1 MPDVAVIGLGA
12 TGAAMGRALR
22 ASGATV
28 AGYDPHPP
36 TARRAAQAGAVDAA
50 APSLEKAVAG
60 ARIILLATP
69 LADMRDALAAVGSLA
84 PQVDVVTDACI
95 LKAPVMEWARE
106 RLPPSVPFVGGR
118 PILRGPDDANANKTS
133 PLASAAYPGANADE
147 TSPRAGAA
155 YPGANADADRTSSLA
170 GAAYAGANADADRT
184 SPLAGAAYAGA
195 AGADETS
202 PFAGAAYAGVNADA
216 NETSLFAGADYA
228 ITADADAPPDAVDA
242 VAALARAV
250 GAEPFFVDTAEHDS
264 FVIAVEMLP
273 RIAAAAAVDAAAS
286 APAWRDA
293 RRLSGAAFQYAVRAA
308 ELDPAELA
316 IAIRCA
322 PDALRARLDGLAA
335 ALDAIRAL
343 AAAGAEADWERTAQI
358 LADRNAARRA
368 RLSASPSAP
377 HSPPL
382 ERPSLSALLLGERL
396 GGERRGRK

>member
-36 TARRAAQAGAVDAA
+36 TARRAAQAGVVDVS

-69 LADMRDALAAVGSLA
+69 LADTRDALAAVGRLA
-84 PQVDVVTDACI
+84 PPVDVVTDACI

-118 PILRGPDDANANKTS
+118 PILRGPDDANANADKTS
-133 PLASAAYPGANADE
+133 PLA
-147 TSPRAGAA
+147 GAA
-155 YPGANADADRTSSLA
+155 YTGANADANRTSPLA

-195 AGADETS
+195 
-202 PFAGAAYAGVNADA
+202 NAD
-216 NETSLFAGADYA
+216 ETSLFAGAAYA
-228 ITADADAPPDAVDA
+228 VTADADETSLFAGAAYAVTAGADAPPDAVDA

-250 GAEPFFVDTAEHDS
+250 GAEPFFVDAAEHDS

-273 RIAAAAAVDAAAS
+273 RIAAAAAVDAAAT

-293 RRLSGAAFQYAVRAA
+293 RRLSGAAFQNAVRAA

-316 IAIRCA
+316 IAMRCA

-335 ALDAIRAL
+335 ALDAVNAL
-343 AAAGAEADWERTAQI
+343 AAAGAEADWERTAERI
-358 LADRNAARRA
+358 ADRNAARRA
-368 RLSASPSAP
+368 LLDVASSSAP

-382 ERPSLSALLLGERL
+382 ERASLSALLLGERL
-396 GGERRGRK
+396 GGRRP

>member
-1 MPDVAVIGLGA
+1 MPDVAVIGLGP

-36 TARRAAQAGAVDAA
+36 TAKRAAQAGAVDAA
-50 APSLEKAVAG
+50 APSLEKAIAG

-69 LADMRDALAAVGSLA
+69 LADTRDALAAVGSLA
-84 PQVDVVTDACI
+84 PQGAVVTDTCA
-95 LKAPVMEWARE
+95 LKAPVTEWARE
-106 RLPPSVPFVGGR
+106 CLPPNVPFVGGR
-118 PILRGPDDANANKTS
+118 PILRGPDDANANADK
-133 PLASAAYPGANADE
+133 AS
-147 TSPRAGAA
+147 
-155 YPGANADADRTSSLA
+155 L
-170 GAAYAGANADADRT
+170 
-184 SPLAGAAYAGA
+184 LAGAAYAGA
-195 AGADETS
+195 ASANANKTAPLAGAAYSGSANANADETS
-202 PFAGAAYAGVNADA
+202 
-216 NETSLFAGADYA
+216 SFAGADYASAANMNAGETSLLAGAAYA

-250 GAEPFFVDTAEHDS
+250 GAEPFFVDAAEHDS

-273 RIAAAAAVDAAAS
+273 RIAAAAAVDAATT

-293 RRLSGAAFQYAVRAA
+293 RRLSGAAFQNAVRAA

-316 IAIRCA
+316 LAMRCA

-343 AAAGAEADWERTAQI
+343 AAAGAEADWERTAERI
-358 LADRNAARRA
+358 AERNAARRA
-368 RLSASPSAP
+368 RLAAASSEPRT
-377 HSPPL
+377 PPL

-396 GGERRGRK
+396 GGRRRGE

>member
-36 TARRAAQAGAVDAA
+36 TARRAAQSGAVDAS

-95 LKAPVMEWARE
+95 LKSPVMEWARE
-106 RLPPSVPFVGGR
+106 CLPPSVPFVGGR
-118 PILRGPDDANANKTS
+118 PILRGPDDER
-133 PLASAAYPGANADE
+133 G
-147 TSPRAGAA
+147 RG
-155 YPGANADADRTSSLA
+155 
-170 GAAYAGANADADRT
+170 RT
-184 SPLAGAAYAGA
+184 SPLAGAAYAGPY
-195 AGADETS
+195 GANPGANETS
-202 PFAGAAYAGVNADA
+202 PFAGAAYA
-216 NETSLFAGADYA
+216 
-228 ITADADAPPDAVDA
+228 ITAGADAPPDAVDA

-250 GAEPFFVDTAEHDS
+250 GAEPFFVDAAEHDS
-264 FVIAVEMLP
+264 FVIATEMLP
-273 RIAAAAAVDAAAS
+273 RIAAAAAVDAATT

-293 RRLSGAAFQYAVRAA
+293 HRLSGAAFQNAVRAA
-308 ELDPAELA
+308 EIDPAELA
-316 IAIRCA
+316 IAMRCA

-335 ALDAIRAL
+335 ALDAVRAL
-343 AAAGAEADWERTAQI
+343 AAAGAEADWERTAER

-368 RLSASPSAP
+368 RLAAASSAP

-382 ERPSLSALLLGERL
+382 ERASLSALLLGERL
-396 GGERRGRK
+396 GGERRRGGE

>member
-12 TGAAMGRALR
+12 VGAAMGRALR

-36 TARRAAQAGAVDAA
+36 TAKRAAQSGAVDAS
-50 APSLEKAVAG
+50 APSLEKAIAG
-60 ARIILLATP
+60 ARIILLSTP

-84 PQVDVVTDACI
+84 PQGAVVTDACI

-106 RLPPSVPFVGGR
+106 CLPPSVPFVGGR
-118 PILRGPDDANANKTS
+118 PILRGPDA
-133 PLASAAYPGANADE
+133 GANADE
-147 TSPRAGAA
+147 TA
-155 YPGANADADRTSSLA
+155 
-170 GAAYAGANADADRT
+170 
-184 SPLAGAAYAGA
+184 PLAGAAYA
-195 AGADETS
+195 
-202 PFAGAAYAGVNADA
+202 
-216 NETSLFAGADYA
+216 
-228 ITADADAPPDAVDA
+228 ITAGADAPPDAVDA

-250 GAEPFFVDTAEHDS
+250 GAEPFFVDAAEHDS

-273 RIAAAAAVDAAAS
+273 RIAAAAAVDAAAT

-293 RRLSGAAFQYAVRAA
+293 RRLSGAAFQNAVRAA

-316 IAIRCA
+316 FAMRCA

-343 AAAGAEADWERTAQI
+343 AADGAEADWERTAERI
-358 LADRNAARRA
+358 AERNAARRA
-368 RLSASPSAP
+368 RLAAASSEPRI
-377 HSPPL
+377 PPL

-396 GGERRGRK
+396 GGRRRRGE

>member
-36 TARRAAQAGAVDAA
+36 TARRAAQAGAVDAT
-50 APSLEKAVAG
+50 APSLEKAVTG

-106 RLPPSVPFVGGR
+106 RLPPSVPFVGGC
-118 PILRGPDDANANKTS
+118 PILRGPDGANADADKTS
-133 PLASAAYPGANADE
+133 PFAGAAYIGANAVADE

-155 YPGANADADRTSSLA
+155 YA
-170 GAAYAGANADADRT
+170 GADADRT
-184 SPLAGAAYAGA
+184 SPLAGTAYAGA
-195 AGADETS
+195 AGANETS
-202 PFAGAAYAGVNADA
+202 PFAGAAYAGANA
-216 NETSLFAGADYA
+216 NETSLFAGAAYA
-228 ITADADAPPDAVDA
+228 ITAGADAPPDAVDA

-250 GAEPFFVDTAEHDS
+250 GAEPFFVDAVEHDS

-273 RIAAAAAVDAAAS
+273 RIAAAAAVDAAAT

-293 RRLSGAAFQYAVRAA
+293 RRLSSAAFQYAVRAA

-335 ALDAIRAL
+335 ALDAVRAL
-343 AAAGAEADWERTAQI
+343 AADGAEADWERTAER

-368 RLSASPSAP
+368 RLAAASSAP

-382 ERPSLSALLLGERL
+382 ERTGLSALLLGERL
-396 GGERRGRK
+396 GGERRRGRG